1 MATTPDNAG
10 PLDEPGLTLAARRGG
25 QGPATRPDTGRLVL
39 QGERE
44 WLLRGPAAL
53 LDAAATALG
62 GVGER
67 LAPDLLLL
75 DFGNA
80 VGLIDVPGLGR
91 LEIVSGKWGDAHFE
105 RMLAEL
111 TAVAAGLPFAAVA
124 ATALPYDRSVVARED
139 VLYHLFVYLRHILAP
154 DAPPERRLLPALA
167 LILREPHQ
175 HFAQTRRTVPAELA
189 RGIDP
194 AGFLRVATGQGGLTP
209 VGPAVRQRLPL
220 AETLRGHLPERVDER
235 HVVVTRDTPENRFV
249 KTFLG
254 QVTGIIERMRQ
265 VAEAGWAGAFRER
278 VLRDC
283 AGMAS
288 ALRPV
293 VEHPLWREVGPLA
306 HLPAASQVLQRRRG
320 YREVYGHFGRLRLAT
335 RLPLAA
341 DTLRDLLA
349 VKDIAS
355 LYEVWCYF
363 TLVAAATALLGPPS
377 RADRP
382 HATAVQITVP
392 HELAVAWPDG
402 TRLRY
407 NPRFSRAR
415 PGGRRSYSVP
425 LRPDIALDV
434 PGGPHAGLHLLDAKF
449 RLDRLDGVLTSPEAD
464 DETAEERAE
473 ERRGTFKRAD
483 LYKMHTYR
491 DAIPGARSVWILYP
505 GSEFRF
511 FPDDASAPIVS
522 LATSLLR
529 TITGV
534 GAAPLAPDGSAYPTL
549 ATVLA
554 LLLDRGVPVP
564 SPGAAV

>member
-1 MATTPDNAG
+1 MVTMLDNVR
-10 PLDEPGLTLAARRGG
+10 LRDEPGLTLVARRV
-25 QGPATRPDTGRLVL
+25 GPGPTTHPDTGRLVL

-44 WLLRGPAAL
+44 WLLRGPSAL
-53 LDAAATALG
+53 LDAAAAALV

-67 LAPDLLLL
+67 LAPGVFLL

-80 VGLIDVPGLGR
+80 VGRFDVPGLGQ
-91 LEIVSGKWGDAHFE
+91 LEVVSGKWGNAHFE

-111 TAVAAGLPFAAVA
+111 TTIVAGLPFAADA

-139 VLYHLFVYLRHILAP
+139 VLYHIFVYLRHILSP

-175 HFAQTRRTVPAELA
+175 RFAQTRRTVPAELA
-189 RGIDP
+189 RGLDP
-194 AGFLRVATGQGGLTP
+194 AGFLHVATGQGGLTP
-209 VGPAVRQRLPL
+209 AGPAARHRLPL

-254 QVTGIIERMRQ
+254 QVTGVIERMRQ
-265 VAEAGWAGAFRER
+265 VAEAERAGAFRGR
-278 VLRDC
+278 VLCDC
-283 AGMAS
+283 AAMTS

-293 VEHPLWREVGPLA
+293 VEHPLWREIGPLA

-335 RLPLAA
+335 RLPLTDA
-341 DTLRDLLA
+341 TLRDLLA
-349 VKDIAS
+349 LKDIAS

-377 RADRP
+377 RTDRP
-382 HATAVQITVP
+382 RATAIQITVP

-402 TRLRY
+402 TRLLY
-407 NPRFSRAR
+407 NPSFSRSR
-415 PGGRRSYSVP
+415 PAGRRSYSVP
-425 LRPDIALDV
+425 LRPDIALEV
-434 PGGPHAGLHLLDAKF
+434 PGGPNAGLHLLDAKF
-449 RLDRLDGVLTSPEAD
+449 RLDRLDGVLTGLEAD
-464 DETAEERAE
+464 DETAE

-491 DAIPGARSVWILYP
+491 DAIPGARAVWILYP

-522 LATSLLR
+522 LATSLPR

-549 ATVLA
+549 VTVLA
-554 LLLDRGVPVP
+554 LLLDRGVPVS
-564 SPGAAV
+564 SPGVAV